1 MTQDALY
8 LVAIVLL
15 GGELNPIDVTSQLG
29 IAATKSFVRG
39 DPVMSNGVAKA
50 QRKHG
55 MWKLAVDYAG
65 LGIAY
70 GVTDLLDKVA
80 SRNCNFDVLANV
92 DEAWF
97 DIFSTDDS
105 DVKGELKLKFSLSA
119 DALARLAELKLAIA
133 FEHSVGRGS
142 KSATSLQGS

>member
-1 MTQDALY
+1 MMGEGLY
-8 LVAIVLL
+8 SVAIVLL
-15 GGELNPIDVTSQLG
+15 GDELNPVEVTAQLG
-29 IAATKSFVRG
+29 IAASKSFVRG

-55 MWKLAVDYAG
+55 VWELAVDYAG
-65 LGIAY
+65 LGIEY
-70 GVTDLLDKVA
+70 GVSDLLDKVA
-80 SRNCNFDVLANV
+80 GRSCNFDVLLNV

-97 DIFSTDDS
+97 DIFSTEDS
-105 DVKGELKLKFSLSA
+105 DAKGELKLKFGLSA
-119 DALARLAELKLAIA
+119 DALSRLAELKLAIA